1 MSKRN
6 IASKNGGPEHNEND
20 FYFDDCPVCQAMKK
34 EGIKMQR
41 VDDDY
46 DKNLYENGFSMA
58 PITKRQVKIIK
69 KAVVTKSKS

>member
-1 MSKRN
+1 MKVKEFQR
-6 IASKNGGPEHNEND
+6 
-20 FYFDDCPVCQAMKK
+20 AMKK